1 MATPLPAIIGST
13 GRAQGNAATIAE
25 LRLPAAPTGFHCPY
39 VYDI

>member
-25 LRLPAAPTGFHCPY
+25 LQLPAAPTASMVPLC
-39 VYDI
+39 VW